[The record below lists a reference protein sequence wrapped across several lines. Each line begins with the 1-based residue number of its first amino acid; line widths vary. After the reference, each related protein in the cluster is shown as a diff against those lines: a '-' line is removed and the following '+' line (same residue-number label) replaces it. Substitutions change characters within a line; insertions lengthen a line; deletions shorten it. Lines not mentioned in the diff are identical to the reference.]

1 MQLKIEALNASH
13 QRKAFDCGV
22 SSLNIY
28 LQQYAR
34 QNVKHRINRVFV
46 ATDISAPQTILG
58 YYTLSAGS
66 VRAEDLPA
74 EHKRRLPNYP
84 VPVALLGRLAVDQQH
99 QGQHLGTILLA
110 DAVQRVEQASA
121 VMAVYAVVVDA
132 LNPAAAEFYRQFGF
146 IAFPGQPLKL
156 FLPLSG

>member
-1 MQLKIEALNASH
+1 MPLKIEALGASH
-13 QRKAFDCGV
+13 LRKAFDCGD
-22 SSLNIY
+22 SSLNTY

-34 QNVKHRINRVFV
+34 QNVKHRLNKVFV

-66 VRAEDLPA
+66 VRADDLPP
-74 EHKRRLPNYP
+74 EHKNRLPNYP
-84 VPVALLGRLAVDQQH
+84 VPVALLGRLAVDKQY

-146 IAFPGQPLKL
+146 IAFSGSPLKL
-156 FLPLSG
+156 FLPLSS

>member
-1 MQLKIEALNASH
+1 MPLKIEALGASH
-13 QRKAFDCGV
+13 LRKAFDCGV

-46 ATDISAPQTILG
+46 ATDISEPQTILG

-66 VRAEDLPA
+66 VRADDLPA
-74 EHKRRLPNYP
+74 EHNRRLPNYP

-99 QGQHLGTILLA
+99 QGQRLGTILLA

-121 VMAVYAVVVDA
+121 VMAVYAIVVDA
-132 LNPAAAEFYRQFGF
+132 LTPAAAEFYRQFGF
-146 IAFPGQPLKL
+146 IAFAGQPLKL
-156 FLPLSG
+156 FLPLSN